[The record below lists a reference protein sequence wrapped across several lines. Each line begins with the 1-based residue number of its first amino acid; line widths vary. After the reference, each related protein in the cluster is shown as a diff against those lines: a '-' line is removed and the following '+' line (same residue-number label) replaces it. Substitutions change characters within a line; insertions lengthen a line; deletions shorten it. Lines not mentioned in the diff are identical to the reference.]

1 MDENEDITGDAR
13 MRVVAVVGIRSQYIK
28 LCALQRMLKKN
39 KQLDGNL
46 EMIYVNAGQ
55 HYDFELS
62 DGFIDELDIKF
73 DETLKYDDTDPIHI
87 FSDMIYKLCAVY
99 RKYDNIKP
107 IDYVMVFG
115 DANTTMAAT
124 IAASKVGIKVTHVE
138 AGLRLGNLNSPEEGN
153 RIVADHLSTRLYV
166 SNKADWVNIEKEG
179 LTNKSF
185 FAGDII
191 QDLVL
196 DLKFGGALNR
206 PVRYLSDSFHLYKEE
221 NYVLAS
227 MHRKENIKSC
237 CIEPLFRVLG
247 EIEQNV
253 IFLAH
258 PTVLDTLRK
267 IEYDTNK
274 ITVVKYIPYYDMLA
288 CINKCCYLITDSGA
302 FQREAY
308 YLGKRCLIRQDVAFW
323 QHLVDIGAHFNIG
336 STYEEMSLGIK
347 KMNTALAEEYP
358 NTDFFGN
365 GTAVEQIIRNLMESS

>member
-1 MDENEDITGDAR
+1 
-13 MRVVAVVGIRSQYIK
+13 MRIVAVVGIRSQYIK

-39 KQLDGNL
+39 KLLDDNL
-46 EMIYVNAGQ
+46 EMIYINAGQ

-62 DGFIDELDIKF
+62 DGFIDELGIEF
-73 DETLKYDDTDPIHI
+73 NETLKYDDTDPIHI
-87 FSDMIYKLCAVY
+87 FSDMIYKLCALY

-138 AGLRLGNLNSPEEGN
+138 AGLRLGNLSSPEEGN
-153 RIVADHLSTRLYV
+153 RIVADHLSTKLFV
-166 SNKADWVNIEKEG
+166 SNKADWTNIEKEG
-179 LTNKSF
+179 LAHKSF

-196 DLKFGGALNR
+196 DLKSSGVLDR
-206 PVRYLSDSFHLYKEE
+206 SIRYLSDSFHLYEE
-221 NYVLAS
+221 EDYIIAS

-237 CIEPLFRVLG
+237 CIKPLFKVLG
-247 EIEQNV
+247 EIEHKV

-258 PTVLDTLRK
+258 PTVLDSLGR
-267 IEYDTNK
+267 IEYDTSK

-288 CINKCCYLITDSGA
+288 CINKCRYLITDSGA

-323 QHLVDIGAHFNIG
+323 QHLVDVGVHFNIG
-336 STYEEMSLGIK
+336 STYKDMCLGIN
-347 KMNTALAEEYP
+347 KMNIALTEEYP
-358 NTDFFGN
+358 RTDYFGD
-365 GTAVEQIIRNLMESS
+365 GTAVERIIRSLIGSS